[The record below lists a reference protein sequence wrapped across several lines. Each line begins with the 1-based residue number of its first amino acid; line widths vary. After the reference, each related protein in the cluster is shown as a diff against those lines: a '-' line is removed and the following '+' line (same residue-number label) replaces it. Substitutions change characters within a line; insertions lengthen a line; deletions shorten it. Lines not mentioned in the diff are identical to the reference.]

1 MRGRY
6 DKKRPK
12 SEGMFVRLSR
22 EEIEQLE
29 FIAAKTGKSKSDV
42 IRDGIR
48 IKYNLAS
55 YATNYDEEFD

>member
-6 DKKRPK
+6 GKKSPK
-12 SEGMFVRLSR
+12 TEGMFIRLSR

-29 FIAAKTGKSKSDV
+29 FISTKTGKSKSDV

-55 YATNYDEEFD
+55 YATNYNEDFD